1 MYTPPVIYQC
11 ARALSRESIHQ
22 AKGDALAWT
31 YDATVAEMLHAAN
44 NVGDE
49 IDPDTIV
56 VKIVVEGRAV

>member
-11 ARALSRESIHQ
+11 ARVLTREFIHR

-31 YDATVAEMLHAAN
+31 YDATVAEMVSAAN

-49 IDPDTIV
+49 IDPDTII